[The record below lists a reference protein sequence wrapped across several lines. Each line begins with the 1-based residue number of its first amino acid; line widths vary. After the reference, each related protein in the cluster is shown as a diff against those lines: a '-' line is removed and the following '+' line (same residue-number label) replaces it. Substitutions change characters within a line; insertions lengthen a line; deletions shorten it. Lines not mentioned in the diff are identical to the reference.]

1 MGPAVLLALALAQTV
16 PPVLLEPELALHQ
29 AKGATATLTASA
41 GAAPRR
47 RAAEIQLLARDAK
60 EAIRTIDQIPD
71 PDPRALRI
79 ALDAAV
85 QLQDKKRADRL
96 VQELRSAPGWSNHAD
111 RQGLELLRAEQRRDL
126 ARFGGAMFAF
136 ALTVLVVGGAG
147 ALVRPTRYSWLYVGV
162 LGAASGLAVWG
173 SPLIGR
179 LLALVFLAWGL
190 LGHAAISAAR
200 RTAAPLRMRLFLVTL
215 LGLGMV
221 GVALAVLAP
230 IPWPFVLE
238 QVSRQR

>member
-1 MGPAVLLALALAQTV
+1 MGLALLLSLAVAQTV

-29 AKGATATLTASA
+29 AKGATATLTATA

-47 RAAEIQLLARDAK
+47 RAAEVALLARDAK
-60 EAIRTIDQIPD
+60 EAIRAIEQLPD
-71 PDPRALRI
+71 PDARAIRI

-85 QLQDKKRADRL
+85 QLQDKKRAERL
-96 VQELRSAPGWSNHAD
+96 GQELRRIPGWANHAD
-111 RQGLELLRAEQRRDL
+111 RQGLELLRAERRQDL
-126 ARFGGAMFAF
+126 ARFGGALFAF

-147 ALVRPTRYSWLYVGV
+147 ALIRPTRHSWLYVGV
-162 LGAASGLAVWG
+162 LGAASALAVWG
-173 SPLIGR
+173 SPLLGR

-200 RTAAPLRMRLFLVTL
+200 RTAAPLRMRLFLATL
-215 LGLGMV
+215 LALGMV